1 MVRNRN
7 NNVAKTLKDYAVP
20 FIGLFLIL
28 VLLYSVF
35 AWWDD
40 QTNTDKANNTTY
52 VNDSEIEISLNWTD
66 TTAYIIYESWK
77 KVEIEDKISLWKSET
92 VSVEKWSINI
102 DFPFIAKMKLS
113 KNWELSYKE
122 DWTFYLES
130 ANLWVESMTD
140 IEIFMKYASVSMWA
154 WVITNLSQNE
164 IESTIYSIDWNV
176 EVFSLAWVSVNLS
189 WWDKVSIWAKDSTSS
204 DIDLNWFI
212 SPIDDYFKLS
222 TWFTENGGEELLNKQ
237 NEDIW
242 SWSLL
247 WNWAV
252 ELEDSAALIT
262 FDDVTDESYVNS
274 NPLDLTWRYS
284 PLKVWKIT
292 INNKEVSLDSELW
305 TFSLNWFV
313 LESNIN
319 DLIIKI
325 FDKNKNII
333 SKMILTLYSKNAW
346 KITSKDSNIKVNE
359 SLENYP
365 VKATD
370 FIIYEPTKTWKL
382 TTKESRVTLR
392 WKVLNK
398 NVKNVVV
405 NDYTL
410 QSYNGSTWRYHAF
423 VEQWTLKD
431 WANNYEIKYLD
442 KDWKVIYKEYY
453 SIYKELKEEIV
464 PVEEK
469 ETWLISSEVKIN

>member
-1 MVRNRN
+1 
-7 NNVAKTLKDYAVP
+7 
-20 FIGLFLIL
+20 
-28 VLLYSVF
+28 
-35 AWWDD
+35 
-40 QTNTDKANNTTY
+40 
-52 VNDSEIEISLNWTD
+52 
-66 TTAYIIYESWK
+66 
-77 KVEIEDKISLWKSET
+77 
-92 VSVEKWSINI
+92 
-102 DFPFIAKMKLS
+102 MKLS